1 MALDR
6 DKRERFIKLWLVT
19 LELRVRVFGEG
30 SAGQLGNE
38 RASARW

>member
-1 MALDR
+1 MALSR

-19 LELRVRVFGEG
+19 LELRVKVFVEG
-30 SAGQLGNE
+30 SAGQRVNE